1 LVVLAPALASA
12 APIVAV
18 GSTYDLRF
26 RGDQYPGSVSVS
38 PITFDG
44 TDESFTV
51 TVGTSPVQVRV
62 SESQQDLGGGV
73 HRILVSLIA
82 DADLAI
88 GDTLFSNVGR
98 FDKFDL
104 LAPVKMDKA
113 VLIMTTLG
121 GQTLLFDFT
130 SLVGTPNP
138 WDGEAPGGGLGVG
151 FTGFNSGGGY
161 DIRGIAFDLQ
171 VSQVPEPSTLALLG
185 VAISGALLRRRQR

>member
-1 LVVLAPALASA
+1 MRYQVPGFLPLRHRLGLAAALVVLAPALASA

-26 RGDQYPGSVSVS
+26 VGDQYPGSVSVS

-73 HRILVSLIA
+73 HRILLSLTA

-98 FDKFDL
+98 L
-104 LAPVKMDKA
+104 
-113 VLIMTTLG
+113 TRSTC
-121 GQTLLFDFT
+121 
-130 SLVGTPNP
+130 
-138 WDGEAPGGGLGVG
+138 W
-151 FTGFNSGGGY
+151 
-161 DIRGIAFDLQ
+161 R
-171 VSQVPEPSTLALLG
+171 PSRWT
-185 VAISGALLRRRQR
+185 RPF